1 MKPPINSRRHFLH
14 RLWAGGVGVGAWAC
28 VTAWASE
35 KSLPSTTSLPDSLA
49 KALQAKQPLV
59 VMVSLHG
66 CPFCKVVRENYLR
79 PLMEAGLPVVQID
92 MRDARVLTDTDGSTL
107 SQDAWIKKRG
117 IKLAPTVL
125 FLGPQGRE
133 VADRLKGA
141 YLPDFYGA
149 YLDDQLA
156 AARRALQS

>member
-1 MKPPINSRRHFLH
+1 MKPPVNSRRHFLH
-14 RLWAGGVGVGAWAC
+14 RLWGGGVVVGAWTSVA
-28 VTAWASE
+28 AWASE

-92 MRDARVLTDTDGSTL
+92 MRDARVLTDTDGSTM

-125 FLGPQGRE
+125 FLGTQGRE

>member
-1 MKPPINSRRHFLH
+1 M
-14 RLWAGGVGVGAWAC
+14 C
-28 VTAWASE
+28 VTQVHAAD
-35 KSLPSTTSLPDSLA
+35 KSLPTTASLPDALA
-49 KALQAKQPLV
+49 KALQSKQPLV

-79 PLMEAGLPVVQID
+79 PLFEAGLPVVQID
-92 MRDARVLTDTDGSTL
+92 MRDARTLLDTDGSTV

-125 FLGPQGRE
+125 FLGALGRE

-156 AARRALQS
+156 AARRAVQSST

>member
-1 MKPPINSRRHFLH
+1 MPMLRLSRRQALQS
-14 RLWAGGVGVGAWAC
+14 LGL
-28 VTAWASE
+28 TAVLGSE